1 MSKVSVVLCAH
12 DEAATIRGAIGS
24 VRAQTLDS
32 DQIELIVV
40 DDGSTDGTATI
51 VERCTLDVGFQTT
64 IICNEE
70 NQGLVRS
77 ANRGLHEA
85 KAEYI
90 IRLDADDAFA
100 PSALERLVECA
111 KSYRADLVF
120 SDRYE
125 LDLRTNEV
133 EYVPVSY
140 ADLFSMV
147 AAGTL
152 MLRDRL
158 SEIGGYKEVF
168 WEEYDLYLRYMADNR
183 KSIHIPRPLMV
194 YVQHQS
200 SMTANEDRVREG
212 WRELTELWGL
222 DSLKKHGILPHFV
235 ENDDQLNDGNR

>member
-1 MSKVSVVLCAH
+1 MSEVSVVLCAH
-12 DEAATIRGAIGS
+12 DEAATIEGAIGS

-40 DDGSTDGTATI
+40 DDGSTDGTASI
-51 VERCTLDVGFQTT
+51 VERCTSNVGFQTS
-64 IICNEE
+64 IIRNEE

-77 ANRGLHEA
+77 ANRGLKEA
-85 KAEYI
+85 KAGYV

-100 PSALERLVECA
+100 PSALEQLLECA

-125 LDLRTNEV
+125 LDLRTGEV
-133 EYVPVSY
+133 EYVYVSHD
-140 ADLFSMV
+140 DLFSMV

-158 SEIGGYKEVF
+158 SEIGGYREVF

-183 KSIHIPRPLMV
+183 KSVHIPRPLMV

-212 WRELTELWGL
+212 WQELIELWGL
-222 DSLKKHGILPHFV
+222 DSLRRHGVLPQFV
-235 ENDDQLNDGNR
+235 EKDDQLNDGNR